1 MLEQLLEEIR
11 RGGTLETG
19 ALAKK
24 MGIPPQMVE
33 VLLEHLQRTGHVSPY
48 QGCSG
53 ACQACGEHASCK
65 TAPGPG
71 TPRLWQG

>member
-1 MLEQLLEEIR
+1 MLEKLLEEIR

-24 MGIPPQMVE
+24 LGITPQMVQ
-33 VLLEHLQRTGHVSPY
+33 VLLEHLQRTGHISPY

-53 ACQACGEHASCK
+53 ACQACGEHAGCK
-65 TAPGPG
+65 TDPGPG